1 MIIVDGKNTI
11 FEKFVLRTRDV
22 IWISKWIMCVSYSDQ
37 IKQIDWTFIFKNFI
51 KKDKAYC
58 TNDGAGVIINRILEF
73 YLI

>member
-1 MIIVDGKNTI
+1 
-11 FEKFVLRTRDV
+11 
-22 IWISKWIMCVSYSDQ
+22 MCVSYSDQ
-37 IKQIDWTFIFKNFI
+37 IKKIDWTFIFKNFI